1 MNKFIKAMIEGKS
14 TIYASIA
21 EAARALRIDAS
32 NIGKVLRGKRPTAG
46 GFKFSYTLETPTTR
60 AGRATRKS
68 RIERAEHREAV
79 TAVHD
84 RLKEINQR
92 YRNALK
98 EKVYADD
105 SVLQKL
111 MSHTDYFGATKTGG
125 YNISASNLNKFTTS
139 ELQNLLKVFG
149 SEEKKYIKIAE
160 TKKRGHGRAELAAI
174 LGISENQVS
183 EYDDLIPAAFEL
195 MRLSNEISFFRY
207 WEMRDAL
214 FESFQAGLDHEKI
227 EGYIDSIYEA
237 YLGND
242 VASLGN
248 ILAEM
253 ANVDEAY
260 RDPFD

>member
-60 AGRATRKS
+60 AGRATMKS

-79 TAVHD
+79 NAVHD

-98 EKVYADD
+98 EKVYTDD
-105 SVLQKL
+105 PVLQKL

-125 YNISASNLNKFTTS
+125 YNISSSNLNKFTTS
-139 ELQNLLKVFG
+139 ELQNLLKVLG

-195 MRLSNEISFFRY
+195 MRLSNEDSFFRY
-207 WEMRDAL
+207 SETRDAL

-242 VASLGN
+242 IAALGN

>member
-1 MNKFIKAMIEGKS
+1 MNKFIKAMLDGKS
-14 TIYASIA
+14 TIYGSIA
-21 EAARALRIDAS
+21 EAARALSIDAS

-46 GFKFSYTLETPTTR
+46 GFKFAYTLETPTTR
-60 AGRATRKS
+60 AGKAARKS

-79 TAVHD
+79 NTVHD

-98 EKVYADD
+98 EKVYDD
-105 SVLQKL
+105 DPVLKKL

-139 ELQNLLKVFG
+139 ELQNLLKVLG
-149 SEEKKYIKIAE
+149 AEEKKYVKIAE
-160 TKKRGHGRAELAAI
+160 TKKKGHGRAELAAI
-174 LGISENQVS
+174 LGISEKQVS
-183 EYDDLIPAAFEL
+183 EYDDLIPAAFEI
-195 MRLSNEISFFRY
+195 MRLSSEDAFFRY
-207 WEMRDAL
+207 SETRDAL
-214 FESFQAGLDHEKI
+214 FESFQAGLDHEQI

-242 VASLGN
+242 IAALEN
-248 ILAEM
+248 ILADM
-253 ANVDEAY
+253 SNVDETY